1 MTELQQAYEAFRTA
15 GCRHRE
21 AIDKTARRYGLDPGT
36 VRRCLE
42 RAGTDDKRAGRPS
55 IAREREARVVA
66 AYRISGATYRSV
78 ADQFGIGVGLVKQLV
93 KEARCSAS

>member
-1 MTELQQAYEAFRTA
+1 MPSDLSDAYEAFTAA
-15 GCRHRE
+15 GCGHHE

-36 VRRCLE
+36 VRRCLG
-42 RAGTDDKRAGRPS
+42 RADEKREGKF
-55 IAREREARVVA
+55 AREREARVVA
-66 AYRISGATYRSV
+66 AYRTPGATYLSV